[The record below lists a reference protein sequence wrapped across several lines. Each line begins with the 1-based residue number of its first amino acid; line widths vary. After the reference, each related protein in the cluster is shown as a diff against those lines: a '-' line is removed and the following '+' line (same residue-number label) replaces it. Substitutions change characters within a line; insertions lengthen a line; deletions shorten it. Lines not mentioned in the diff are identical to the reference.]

1 MIRRPPRSTRTDTLF
16 PYTTL
21 FRSEGDGLPKT
32 PDAARRAIHKA
43 LAGFIDKLAG
53 PRSEAWAPFIV
64 REQMNP
70 TDAFDRLWA
79 GPTGSNLGPLV
90 TLVRI
95 APGAADEAAARP
107 PEIGRAS
114 WRERVSPYDEI

>member
-1 MIRRPPRSTRTDTLF
+1 MDDGAHPI
-16 PYTTL
+16 
-21 FRSEGDGLPKT
+21 EGDGLPKT

-70 TDAFDRLWA
+70 TAAFDRIWA
-79 GPTGSNLGPLV
+79 GPMGRNLGPLV

-95 APGAADEAAARP
+95 ATGAADAARSA
-107 PEIGRAS
+107 ERSGGTEWGRTFNTRGSAS
-114 WRERVSPYDEI
+114 PNT